1 MDMGMRDYEPVEMH
15 EDKPHKKKR
24 TFSKTAKGWMR
35 LMVGMS
41 ALVASIAGL
50 VSASGY
56 LTYVR
61 RNYPR
66 YTA

>member
-1 MDMGMRDYEPVEMH
+1 MDMETRDYEPVEMQ
-15 EDKPHKKKR
+15 EDKPHKKRK
-24 TFSKTAKGWMR
+24 FSKTAKGLMR
-35 LMVGMS
+35 IMVGMS

-66 YTA
+66 YSA